1 MTWHA
6 PSRHSEISNWRI
18 DLRLCCLYGNVC
30 VVLRSIIK
38 MWTRYVTL
46 VTTALFFVR
55 LCVVFLIDF
64 WGFFLFCFLM
74 VLWDQIR
81 AVFFFSHQ
89 LKRNGCNRIFSCLFS
104 LSFSPAVRVCVY
116 VIFDTIQMS
125 SRSLRYQILT
135 VSLTTER
142 KPKQKL
148 RFFVLFFVFYYHF
161 HLLTFVCS
169 IQMRRCYWQQSFWR
183 TLDYYDM
190 NDARR
195 FACFP
200 RFHLVCYSA
209 VRCVCVSNSNAKWRT
224 ANGWPAA
231 AACLVLHT
239 STFG

>member
-1 MTWHA
+1 M
-6 PSRHSEISNWRI
+6 RRVSNGF
-18 DLRLCCLYGNVC
+18 LRL
-30 VVLRSIIK
+30 
-38 MWTRYVTL
+38 
-46 VTTALFFVR
+46 
-55 LCVVFLIDF
+55 
-64 WGFFLFCFLM
+64 FLFCFLM

-148 RFFVLFFVFYYHF
+148 HFFFIFCFVLLSFSSFNFC
-161 HLLTFVCS
+161 LLYTNEAMLLAAKFLAHPRLLRYEWRQKVCVLS
-169 IQMRRCYWQQSFWR
+169 SFSSGLLFRCS
-183 TLDYYDM
+183 L
-190 NDARR
+190 
-195 FACFP
+195 
-200 RFHLVCYSA
+200 
-209 VRCVCVSNSNAKWRT
+209 CVCVSNSNAKWRT

-239 STFG
+239 STFW

>member
-1 MTWHA
+1 MSRTFCLAPPSSFSFSFFFLCVCLSWYAQEPIAMSDCVRGYHQIVWPSNSHIIVRSAWLDTPPVDTAKFQIDGSTWDCAACMETCASH
-6 PSRHSEISNWRI
+6 
-18 DLRLCCLYGNVC
+18 
-30 VVLRSIIK
+30 SIIK

-64 WGFFLFCFLM
+64 WGFFFLFCFLM

-148 RFFVLFFVFYYHF
+148 HFLFCFFV
-161 HLLTFVCS
+161 
-169 IQMRRCYWQQSFWR
+169 
-183 TLDYYDM
+183 
-190 NDARR
+190 
-195 FACFP
+195 CFIII
-200 RFHLVCYSA
+200 FI
-209 VRCVCVSNSNAKWRT
+209 
-224 ANGWPAA
+224 
-231 AACLVLHT
+231 
-239 STFG
+239 F